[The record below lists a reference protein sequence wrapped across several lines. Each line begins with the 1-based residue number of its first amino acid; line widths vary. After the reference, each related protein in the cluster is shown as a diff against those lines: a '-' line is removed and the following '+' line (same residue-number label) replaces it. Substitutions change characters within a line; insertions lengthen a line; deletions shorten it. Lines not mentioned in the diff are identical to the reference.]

1 MDEIREGRVA
11 AAILSATGM
20 RDLAMSAWVIGAPLV
35 FVALSLWRR
44 QPHEVRIA
52 MWYLV
57 PSILFVIFRW
67 PFEGVGGGMDLVVAG
82 FPAFYALAWVCA
94 HDARRTAVAA
104 ALLVSAH
111 YAFWRVVL
119 DDRFVP

>member
-1 MDEIREGRVA
+1 VM
-11 AAILSATGM
+11 
-20 RDLAMSAWVIGAPLV
+20 
-35 FVALSLWRR
+35 
-44 QPHEVRIA
+44 
-52 MWYLV
+52 
-57 PSILFVIFRW
+57 FRW

-94 HDARRTAVAA
+94 HDSRRTTIAA